1 MASKFYNLKGGDAL
15 ALVEI
20 IQNTIYLKIWNKIA
34 DFIDE
39 VSAEVN
45 AQIAEN
51 FDNELTPHI
60 IKLLKESLMSKFIQ
74 LETHE
79 EVENVT
85 FDFVNELGIRGWEI
99 LCPAAV
105 KKVKEVGYLRRK
117 IKIVKNPGGKNG
129 VQ

>member
-1 MASKFYNLKGGDAL
+1 MASKYYNLKGGDAL
-15 ALVEI
+15 ALIDI

-34 DFIDE
+34 DFI
-39 VSAEVN
+39 AEVN
-45 AQIAEN
+45 EQIAEN
-51 FDNELTPHI
+51 FDNELIPHI
-60 IKLLKESLMSKFIQ
+60 IKLLEESLTSKFVQ
-74 LETHE
+74 LEIHE

-99 LCPAAV
+99 LCPAVV

-117 IKIVKNPGGKNG
+117 IKIVKNPEGKNG